1 MSRKIRNDSTGSHS
15 STDRDISL
23 NLSNLSTTPT
33 FSNVALHNINV
44 VREPMSPVI
53 PSPPAQEN
61 GSMNQTSINPTVAT
75 TGNPMQ
81 SISTYNQPMLLST
94 FSFSRMTSSM
104 QSASV
109 EAIQLPAMVEQ
120 PMNPNNISSNVSALQ
135 QPNHSSQL
143 GYNSQQFAPPSMAV
157 ANTVTSLTNLQS
169 NNARIIRWGSMF
181 RGPVANNSSGLVDRR
196 R

>member
-1 MSRKIRNDSTGSHS
+1 MSRKTRDDSTSSHS

-33 FSNVALHNINV
+33 FSNVALHNLNV
-44 VREPMSPVI
+44 AREPMSPVI
-53 PSPPAQEN
+53 PSPPTHEN
-61 GSMNQTSINPTVAT
+61 GSLNQTSINPTVAA

-135 QPNHSSQL
+135 QPNHSTQL
-143 GYNSQQFAPPSMAV
+143 GYNFQQFAPPSMAV
-157 ANTVTSLTNLQS
+157 ANTVASLNLQS
-169 NNARIIRWGSMF
+169 NNAGNHRWGSMF
-181 RGPVANNSSGLVDRR
+181 RGPVANNSSGLLERR